1 MMRSAARRTGGFT
14 LVEVMVATVIVAI
27 AMGALL
33 ATQAAS
39 TRTYAEAKATTVSTL
54 LARQKLAEIL
64 SGEFPPPGE
73 EEGTF
78 GDLEGY
84 GYLVTVRETALVGL
98 REVTVQVALIPAGG
112 DGDAPAIGGV
122 TVTSCVADPGEEEI
136 EEEELAEAAG

>member
-64 SGEFPPPGE
+64 SGEFPPGE

-84 GYLVTVRETALVGL
+84 GYLVTVRETALEGL

>member
-1 MMRSAARRTGGFT
+1 MPRESGFT
-14 LVEVMVATVIVAI
+14 LVEVMVAMVIIAI

-33 ATQAAS
+33 ATQSAS

-64 SGEFPPPGE
+64 TGEFPAPGE

-84 GYLVTVRETALVGL
+84 GYLVTVRETPLEEL
-98 REVTVQVALIPAGG
+98 REVTVQVALIPSGDNG
-112 DGDAPAIGGV
+112 DGPAIGGI
-122 TVTSCVADPGEEEI
+122 TLTTYVADPGEEE
-136 EEEELAEAAG
+136 EEEEGDEGAAG